1 MKTAILNKLASI
13 EKDKNIEILFACESG
28 SRAWGFA
35 SPDSDYDI
43 RFIYKHKTE
52 WSLNLWEKKDTIE
65 FMTAEDLDGSGW
77 DLRKATLL
85 LAKSNASLLG
95 WLFSSVIYK
104 ADDSFLKEIQT
115 LANENFNPVAG
126 FYHFHSMSKNFLD
139 KVSEEEVSLKS
150 FFYALRTTLCSTWIL
165 KYGTIPPVLFAE
177 LLVLVGDDIKAAI
190 EELVAIKATKNE
202 SFQVL
207 KNDTL
212 FNFLKAMIAENNLN
226 RNSALLNKANAET
239 FNKFFL
245 KTVV

>member
-13 EKDKNIEILFACESG
+13 EKEKNIEILFACESG

-52 WSLNLWEKKDTIE
+52 WYLNLWDKRDTIE

-77 DLRKATLL
+77 DLRKAVLL

-95 WLFSSVIYK
+95 WLFSPEIYR
-104 ADDSFLKEIQT
+104 ADESFLKEIKA

-126 FYHFHSMSKNFLD
+126 FYHFHSMSKSFLD
-139 KVSEEEVSLKS
+139 KVSDDEVSLKS
-150 FFYALRTTLCSTWIL
+150 FFYALRTTLCSNWIL
-165 KYGTIPPVLFAE
+165 KNGTIPPVLFSE
-177 LLVLVGDDIKAAI
+177 LLVLVDADIKIAI
-190 EELVAIKATKNE
+190 EELVVIKATKNE
-202 SFQVL
+202 SFQAL
-207 KNDTL
+207 KNDKL
-212 FNFLKAMIAENNLN
+212 FSFLKTMIAENNLN
-226 RNSALLNKANAET
+226 RNSVLFNKANGEA

>member
-13 EKDKNIEILFACESG
+13 EKEKNIEILFACESG

-43 RFIYKHKTE
+43 RFIYKHKKE
-52 WSLNLWEKKDTIE
+52 WYLNLWDKKDTIE

-95 WLFSSVIYK
+95 WLFSPELYRT
-104 ADDSFLKEIQT
+104 DDSFLKEIQS

-126 FYHFHSMSKNFLD
+126 FYHFHSMSKSFLD

-150 FFYALRTTLCSTWIL
+150 FFYVLRTTLCSTWIL
-165 KYGTIPPVLFAE
+165 KNGTIPPVLFAD
-177 LLVLVGDDIKAAI
+177 LLVLVPEDIKVAI

-207 KNDTL
+207 KNDVL

-226 RNSALLNKANAET
+226 RNSVLFNKADGEA